1 MAYQHDDQAVI
12 GSVVSKPWQETLDA
26 RTFAAATQR
35 PSVVMKA
42 SALLLQRSWHPEFSR
57 KMNVLEKMLCVIV
70 SVCKPP

>member
-35 PSVVMKA
+35 PSELVAAAKVLA
-42 SALLLQRSWHPEFSR
+42 SRVSCHGDFLTCNSASLG
-57 KMNVLEKMLCVIV
+57 VLPAK
-70 SVCKPP
+70 